1 MEEGLRGVVA
11 EVPDEQ
17 VAHRAHEAQFER
29 LVRRAHGERLDRVL
43 AQHLREFSRSHVQQL
58 MAEGAIEVCEPSGAT
73 RVVLK
78 PATRVRVGQ
87 VYRASLKPTPQS
99 QAFVPQTM
107 DLRIVYEDEHL
118 RIIDKPPGLVVHPAP
133 GNWSGTLLNG
143 LLALEAQAA
152 TLPRAGI
159 VHRLDKDTSGLMLV
173 ARTRVCQDRLMA
185 MIAAREVKREYLA
198 IAQGAWRGPQEV
210 EVDAAIG
217 RDPQHRLRMAVVDL
231 SRQAG
236 KAARTTVRCLAT
248 SEQGCWVHCRL
259 HTGRTHQIRVHLSH
273 LGHRLFGDSQYGG
286 PALEGLQRQAL
297 HAFRLSLHHPI
308 TGEWLSCRAD
318 WPADLDAAL
327 QAGLR
332 AIPLPGASSVTTV
345 LSASGAWPNARFSA
359 RSHAPATASSPS
371 AIASSAVPGRS
382 SSVTSPCA
390 V

>member
-1 MEEGLRGVVA
+1 MKHVSPPLSAIAPQDALAPHPSVPQAPTKPAAQEASACALEA
-11 EVPDEQ
+11 EVGTELLDELEPRLE
-17 VAHRAHEAQFER
+17 VREITIPTAQ
-29 LVRRAHGERLDRVL
+29 HGERLDRVL

-259 HTGRTHQIRVHLSH
+259 HTGRTHQTRVHLSH

-327 QAGLR
+327 QAVGLR
-332 AIPLPGASSVTTV
+332 YNEDQLPA
-345 LSASGAWPNARFSA
+345 LA
-359 RSHAPATASSPS
+359 
-371 AIASSAVPGRS
+371 
-382 SSVTSPCA
+382 
-390 V
+390 

>member
-1 MEEGLRGVVA
+1 LKHVSPPLSAIAPQDALAPHPSVPQAPTKPAAQEASACALEA
-11 EVPDEQ
+11 EVGTELLDELEPRLE
-17 VAHRAHEAQFER
+17 VREITIPTAQ
-29 LVRRAHGERLDRVL
+29 HGERLDRVL

-58 MAEGAIEVCEPSGAT
+58 MAEGAIEVCESSGAT

-327 QAGLR
+327 QAVGLR
-332 AIPLPGASSVTTV
+332 YNEDQLPA
-345 LSASGAWPNARFSA
+345 LA
-359 RSHAPATASSPS
+359 
-371 AIASSAVPGRS
+371 
-382 SSVTSPCA
+382 
-390 V
+390 

>member
-1 MEEGLRGVVA
+1 MKHVSPPLSAIAPQDALAPHPSVPQAPTKPAAQEASACALEA
-11 EVPDEQ
+11 EVGTELLDELEPRLE
-17 VAHRAHEAQFER
+17 VREITIPTAQ
-29 LVRRAHGERLDRVL
+29 HGERLDRVL

-58 MAEGAIEVCEPSGAT
+58 MAEGAIEVCESSGAT

-327 QAGLR
+327 QAVGLR
-332 AIPLPGASSVTTV
+332 YNEDQLPA
-345 LSASGAWPNARFSA
+345 LA
-359 RSHAPATASSPS
+359 
-371 AIASSAVPGRS
+371 
-382 SSVTSPCA
+382 
-390 V
+390 

>member
-1 MEEGLRGVVA
+1 MKHVSPPLSAIAPQDALAPHPSVPQAPTKPAAQEASACALEA
-11 EVPDEQ
+11 EVGTELLDELEPRLE
-17 VAHRAHEAQFER
+17 VREITIPTAQ
-29 LVRRAHGERLDRVL
+29 HGERLDRVL

-58 MAEGAIEVCEPSGAT
+58 MAEGAIEVCESSGAT

-159 VHRLDKDTSGLMLV
+159 VHRLDKNTSGLMLV

-327 QAGLR
+327 QAVGLR
-332 AIPLPGASSVTTV
+332 YNEDQLPA
-345 LSASGAWPNARFSA
+345 LA
-359 RSHAPATASSPS
+359 
-371 AIASSAVPGRS
+371 
-382 SSVTSPCA
+382 
-390 V
+390 

>member
-1 MEEGLRGVVA
+1 MKHVSPPLSAIAPQDALAPHPSVPQAPTKPAAQEASACALEA
-11 EVPDEQ
+11 EVGTELLDELEPRLE
-17 VAHRAHEAQFER
+17 VREITIPTAQ
-29 LVRRAHGERLDRVL
+29 HGERLDRVL

-58 MAEGAIEVCEPSGAT
+58 MAEGAIEVCESSGAT

-327 QAGLR
+327 QAVGLR
-332 AIPLPGASSVTTV
+332 YNEEQLPA
-345 LSASGAWPNARFSA
+345 LA
-359 RSHAPATASSPS
+359 
-371 AIASSAVPGRS
+371 
-382 SSVTSPCA
+382 
-390 V
+390 